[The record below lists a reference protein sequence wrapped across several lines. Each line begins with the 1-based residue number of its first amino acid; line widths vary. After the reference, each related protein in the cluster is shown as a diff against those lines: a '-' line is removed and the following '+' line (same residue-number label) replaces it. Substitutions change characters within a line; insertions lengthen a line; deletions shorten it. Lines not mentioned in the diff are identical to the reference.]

1 MPGTHTN
8 PQRIRALE
16 QVSMVRTRQ
25 IQLSLHHI
33 TAAIDR
39 HPRNDPRFALDI
51 PTSFNLIMRRCP
63 ISLSRD
69 GPATVAEV
77 PIGGTPYRSGC
88 RQRWPSGFGT
98 YVLA

>member
-51 PTSFNLIMRRCP
+51 PTSFILITLDRP
-63 ISLSRD
+63 ITRASQS
-69 GPATVAEV
+69 GKTVPKV
-77 PIGGTPYRSGC
+77 PD
-88 RQRWPSGFGT
+88 
-98 YVLA
+98 

>member
-51 PTSFNLIMRRCP
+51 PTSFKM
-63 ISLSRD
+63 
-69 GPATVAEV
+69 
-77 PIGGTPYRSGC
+77 
-88 RQRWPSGFGT
+88 
-98 YVLA
+98 LAADHQ

>member
-51 PTSFNLIMRRCP
+51 PTSFTLITP
-63 ISLSRD
+63 
-69 GPATVAEV
+69 GAEV
-77 PIGGTPYRSGC
+77 PN
-88 RQRWPSGFGT
+88 FGPPPQL
-98 YVLA
+98 YDRG